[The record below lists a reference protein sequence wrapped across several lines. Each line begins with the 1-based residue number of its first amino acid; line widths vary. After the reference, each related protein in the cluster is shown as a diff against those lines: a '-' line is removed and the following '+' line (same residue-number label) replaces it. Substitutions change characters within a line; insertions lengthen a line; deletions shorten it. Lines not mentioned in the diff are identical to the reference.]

1 MRHVAVQ
8 MRAHGNRAMGVSRAQ
23 REFCTHA
30 HIGLRPIHVAV
41 SHDRGDGAKET
52 TIRIGGALPDMA
64 LIQMGMRIQHTGP
77 DLPAIQR
84 NPIRRRAQRRDG
96 GDASLFNLNIKS
108 RNAISV
114 QGQRPRS
121 FQHRAQG
128 AHIAQPEIAARAGQ
142 GRASLRHGAPHRRSP
157 LPIAL
162 SCQWRSS
169 KCVSKLSARK
179 IAIPVAETSTRAA
192 NMRGI
197 CN

>member
-1 MRHVAVQ
+1 MGHVAVQ

-23 REFCTHA
+23 CEFRAHA
-30 HIGLRPIHVAV
+30 HIGFRPIHISV
-41 SHDRGDGAKET
+41 SHDRGDGAEET

-84 NPIRRRAQRRDG
+84 NPIRRRAERRNG
-96 GDASLFNLNIKS
+96 GDASLFNLHIKP
-108 RNAISV
+108 RNAITV

-121 FQHRAQG
+121 FQHRSRG
-128 AHIAQPEIAARAGQ
+128 PHIAQPEIAARVGQ
-142 GRASLRHGAPHRRSP
+142 GRAGLCHGATHRRSP

-162 SCQWRSS
+162 SCQLRSS

-179 IAIPVAETSTRAA
+179 IAIPVVETSTRAA

-197 CN
+197 CS